1 MNRFTKDREIMAAA
15 SNASYDSASHSASH
29 SAAKGPNPATV
40 PAAWPT
46 GLSQL
51 VQTVGAYRQGETG
64 EVSGEV
70 SGDEAARTSNQDSL
84 ALNRGKLPKQ
94 PG

>member
-1 MNRFTKDREIMAAA
+1 MAAA

-64 EVSGEV
+64 EVSG
-70 SGDEAARTSNQDSL
+70 DEAARTSNPDSL